1 MYAVIKTGGKQYKV
15 QEGDTIRVEKLDG
28 KEGDEIKLDF
38 VLILTDGEKVT
49 VGTPMVKGA
58 SVSAIVKTQGRGEK
72 IKIIKFKRRKQYR
85 RQAGHR
91 QAYTELAITGIKARA
106 IGELDN
112 GT

>member
-28 KEGDEIKLDF
+28 KEGDEIKLDS
-38 VLILTDGEKVT
+38 VLMLTDGEKVT

-58 SVSAIVKTQGRGEK
+58 SVSATVKAQGRGKK

-91 QAYTELAITGIKARA
+91 QAYTELAITGIKA
-106 IGELDN
+106 
-112 GT
+112 